1 MRMLGRDVGGM
12 PLWALA
18 LVVVAGIVI
27 AAFLGGGGAD
37 RGKVPQ
43 YTPPGDAAGPTIPAP
58 MPLAVFIGDSYTQG
72 AGGGGVRWPTLVG
85 EAHGWDVDNLGLG
98 GTGYIKTS
106 DENGCGRPYCGTY
119 GQTIDEIVGSPSYI
133 VVAGGRNDIGLP
145 TADVAAAADALFGEL
160 RERYP
165 DAMIFVMAPWFD
177 DDPPPQVSGEFAQAI
192 QAAALENEVIYLD
205 SGQPLFDRAD
215 LISPD
220 GVHPNAAGYQAL
232 AAAVTAVLDPQ
243 LAP

>member
-1 MRMLGRDVGGM
+1 MRKLGRDVGGM
-12 PLWALA
+12 PLWALT

-27 AAFLGGGGAD
+27 AAFLSSGVIV
-37 RGKVPQ
+37 RGETPR
-43 YTPPGDAAGPTIPAP
+43 YTPPSDAASPTIPAP

-85 EAHGWDVDNLGLG
+85 DAHGWDVDNLGLG

-119 GQTIDEIVGSPSYI
+119 GQTIDEIVGSPRYI

-145 TADVAAAADALFGEL
+145 TADVAAAADGLFGEL

-177 DDPPPQVSGEFAQAI
+177 DDAPPPSAGEFAQAI
-192 QAAALENEVIYLD
+192 QAAALENEVVYLD
-205 SGQPLFDRAD
+205 SGQPLLGRTD
-215 LISPD
+215 LISAD